1 MRTSGCCGTYVGHFV
16 CCLAVQDIVQ
26 DVDGSARLECDTS
39 SEALV
44 VDVLDEFLGTGLLVR
59 GSGRFFGSGG
69 IDGSFVVE
77 AIEVTASIL
86 ELLDPFLGLLAFV
99 SFLLLDQCWKVD
111 WEWTDLGDHHVAV
124 ESAFAK
130 GLGGPVDVRTDH
142 CDDGSAKGHVG
153 DEVAVHNVDVK
164 PVCAMADG
172 V

>member
-99 SFLLLDQCWKVD
+99 SFLLLDQCWK
-111 WEWTDLGDHHVAV
+111 
-124 ESAFAK
+124 
-130 GLGGPVDVRTDH
+130 
-142 CDDGSAKGHVG
+142 
-153 DEVAVHNVDVK
+153 
-164 PVCAMADG
+164 AD
-172 V
+172 